1 MSHTLAILGATGQQG
16 GSVVNFVLNDPELSQ
31 KYKIRAITRDVNSEK
46 ATKLKEKVEVV
57 QGDVLDQASLKAA
70 LAGVHT
76 VFAVTTPS
84 FGPNALEDE
93 YNNGK
98 AIADVAV
105 ESGAQYII
113 FSTLTAIKEISGGKY
128 ANVFPFDAK
137 AKIEQY
143 IRTLPIKSSFYA
155 GASFMENFQSQPFL
169 APQKAA
175 DGTWVLARHVS
186 PKSKFPL
193 IDAVGDTGKFVGAIL
208 AEPDKYEGKTF
219 CGAEAIYTMEQIAA
233 ILSKATGKTIVYK
246 QVPVKDFKEGIESF
260 GLPPVVA
267 DIFADGFSFNEEF
280 GYFGPGSEES
290 VAWSAQNARGRL
302 STFEEYLEAHPFR
315 LE

>member
-1 MSHTLAILGATGQQG
+1 MSNILAILGATGQQG
-16 GSVVNFVLNDPELSQ
+16 GSVVNFILNDPELSQ
-31 KYKIRAITRDVNSEK
+31 RYKIRAITRDVNSEK
-46 ATKLKEKVEVV
+46 SMKLAEKVEVV
-57 QGDVLDQASLKAA
+57 QGDVQDRTSLKTA
-70 LAGVHT
+70 LSGVHT
-76 VFAVTTPS
+76 VFIVTTPS

-98 AIADVAV
+98 SIADVAV

-113 FSTLTAIKEISGGKY
+113 FSTLKGIKEISGGKY
-128 ANVFPFDAK
+128 SNVFPFDAK

-143 IRTLPIKSSFYA
+143 IRSLPIKSAFYS
-155 GASFMENFQSQPFL
+155 GASFMENFQSQAFL

-175 DGTWVLARHVS
+175 DGTWVLSRHVS
-186 PKSKFPL
+186 PQSKFPL
-193 IDAVGDTGKFVGAIL
+193 VDAVGDTGKFVGAIL
-208 AEPDKYEGKTF
+208 AEPDKYESKTLY
-219 CGAEAIYTMEQIAA
+219 GVVKIYTMEQIAA
-233 ILSKATGKTIVYK
+233 ILSKATGQTIVYK
-246 QVPVKDFKEGIESF
+246 QISVKEFKEGIESF
-260 GLPPVVA
+260 GLPPVVG

-280 GYFGPGSEES
+280 GYFGPDSEEL